1 MRTDGPTWLFREVVP
16 SARLEGEAQDPGI
29 IQASALDVDG
39 AATAR
44 AHAGFLGEF
53 ESRAAGEAHWLGAH
67 RVRLVVSDAGALACA
82 AAARAGVPAFVVSN
96 FSWDWIL
103 APYAR
108 AEPALSRAAQRYAR
122 AYGRAEA
129 ALRLPL
135 HSDFAAFR
143 HIEDFPHLVRRSQ
156 RSAAEVRRALGIEAA
171 DDRPLLLVSFGGF
184 GQGSLGELR
193 CDLGPEWIATGYAA
207 PPRGFLGRWIRLATP
222 APVAHPELVAAADA
236 VLGKTGYGTVAE
248 ALCHGARF
256 LYLRRPDYPED
267 ALLAAG
273 LEASGAAR
281 EISRRDF
288 LAGRWRDALE
298 DLLELPRPS
307 DPPPCDG
314 APRVAARLLEAL
326 G

>member
-1 MRTDGPTWLFREVVP
+1 M
-16 SARLEGEAQDPGI
+16 
-29 IQASALDVDG
+29 DV

-44 AHAGFLGEF
+44 AHAAFLGEF
-53 ESRAAGEAHWLGAH
+53 ERRAAGEARWLRAR

-108 AEPALSRAAQRYAR
+108 AEPGLARAAERYAR

-143 HIEDFPHLVRRSQ
+143 RIEDFPHLVRRA
-156 RSAAEVRRALGIEAA
+156 RRGTDEVRHALGIEPA

-184 GQGSLGELR
+184 GQDSLGGLR
-193 CDLGPEWIATGYAA
+193 CDLGPEWIAAGYGAR
-207 PPRGFLGRWIRLATP
+207 PRGFLGRWIRLATP
-222 APVAHPELVAAADA
+222 APISHPELVAAADA

-267 ALLAAG
+267 TLLAAG
-273 LEASGAAR
+273 LGAGRAAR

-288 LAGRWRDALE
+288 LAGRWRDALVA
-298 DLLELPRPS
+298 LLELPRPN
-307 DPPPCDG
+307 DPPRCDG
-314 APRVAARLLEAL
+314 ASRLAARLLEAL